1 MRRSTIGKGGKKKDA
16 IVRKVGKLEKLNCFK
31 FGSFYSKINLILE
44 DASGRD
50 NEEFFEIPIYIVISN
65 KRFLML
71 DIRNRN

>member
-1 MRRSTIGKGGKKKDA
+1 MVLIVWEKWEIDDREGGKKKKDA

-50 NEEFFEIPIYIVISN
+50 NEEFFEIPIYI
-65 KRFLML
+65 
-71 DIRNRN
+71 